1 MSKKADFKYKND
13 HNLEERKNESS
24 RILREYQ
31 NRLPIICELAP
42 QSQLPPLKKTKYLV
56 PSDMTINQF
65 LFIIRRSIDLN
76 QGLALYLFTSD
87 KKTVTGNK
95 TIMDLYGNHKDK
107 EDNFLYLYCDCE
119 LIYG

>member
-56 PSDMTINQF
+56 PSAMTINQF
-65 LFIIRRSIDLN
+65 LFIISLNRSIFLS
-76 QGLALYLFTSD
+76 LLFTSD

>member
-42 QSQLPPLKKTKYLV
+42 QSQLFSSFRYDNKSIFIYHKKKYR
-56 PSDMTINQF
+56 SQSRTSII
-65 LFIIRRSIDLN
+65 FIYFR
-76 QGLALYLFTSD
+76 
-87 KKTVTGNK
+87 
-95 TIMDLYGNHKDK
+95 
-107 EDNFLYLYCDCE
+107 
-119 LIYG
+119 